1 MLTEPMRDRLRVGV
15 IGLRFGSQVHIPA
28 FRSDPRCDVI
38 ALAGRDAGKAADIAR
53 ALDVPSSYADWRELA
68 AAPDVDAVGI
78 AVPPAAQ
85 PAVIAEAVRQQKHV
99 FCEKPLAAS
108 VDDAR
113 LALLAAETA
122 GVVHG
127 IDFIFPE
134 IAVWQQAKAS
144 LADGAIGR
152 PVHFAYTW
160 RTETYASRTN
170 APSWKNRPAEGGG
183 VLGNFVSHVAYN
195 IEWLLGRIRGFE
207 GLVQPRDRR
216 QGRGFDGVVRLEN
229 GVTGSLSVTTDA
241 FLGSGHVVEI
251 YGDEGTLVL
260 HNSASDYVTGFRLSI
275 GTRASGALECVL
287 THPHAGAAVDG
298 RLEPVSALVRRFI
311 DAIHGGRAMKPTLAD
326 GVRVQELLALA
337 EAAEPGQQLAES
349 PSHTIR

>member
-1 MLTEPMRDRLRVGV
+1 MSRRLRVGV

-53 ALDVPSSYADWRELA
+53 ALDVPASYADWRELV

-85 PAVIAEAVRQQKHV
+85 PAIIAEAVRHRKHV

-113 LALLAAETA
+113 QALLAAEAA

-152 PVHFAYTW
+152 VVHIAYTW

-170 APSWKNRPAEGGG
+170 APTWKNRAEEGGG
-183 VLGNFVSHVAYN
+183 VLGNFVSHVVYN
-195 IEWLLGRIRGFE
+195 IEWLLGAIGAFE
-207 GLVQPRDRR
+207 GVSPRDRR
-216 QGRGFDGVVRLEN
+216 RGRAFDSVVRLES
-229 GVTGSLSVTTDA
+229 GVTGSLSISTDA
-241 FLGSGHVVEI
+241 FLGSGHIVEI

-260 HNSASDYVTGFRLSI
+260 HNPASDYVTGFGLHL
-275 GTRASGALECVL
+275 GTRAAGALTCVL
-287 THPHAGAAVDG
+287 THQDAGTAVDG
-298 RLEPVSALVRRFI
+298 RLEPASALVRRFI
-311 DAIHGGRAMKPTLAD
+311 DAIHGGRAMTPNLAD

-337 EAAEPGQQLAES
+337 DAVEPGPRLAES